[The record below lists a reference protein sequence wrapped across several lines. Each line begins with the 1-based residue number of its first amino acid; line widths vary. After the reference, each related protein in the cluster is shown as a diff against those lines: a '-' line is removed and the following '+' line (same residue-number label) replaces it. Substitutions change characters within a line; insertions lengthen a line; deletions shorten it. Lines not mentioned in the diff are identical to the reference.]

1 VASPANLK
9 LNKGNKMPEF
19 SDGMIAV
26 DDALKNVL
34 DGVNQ
39 LGTEDISL
47 AEAQGRILAADISS
61 RLTQPPMAVSAM
73 DGYAVKASDVS
84 TVPATLTQIG
94 ESAAGSGFDG
104 KIETGQ
110 TTRIF
115 TGAPVPEGAD
125 AIVIQE
131 DTEVSGDQ
139 VTMTESSPAGKF
151 VRPSGLDF
159 KEGETLLT
167 AGTRLNSRN
176 IALAAAMNVPWIK
189 ATRQPRVAILST
201 GDELVLPG
209 EPLGPD
215 QIISSN
221 SLGLAAMVRANG
233 GVPINL
239 GIAKDDP
246 ASLKG
251 MLTSLSGADM
261 LVTIGGASVGDHDLI
276 KSVLG
281 EEGLDI
287 TFSRVAMRPGK
298 PLIFGKISGIPML
311 GLPGNPVSA
320 GVTAALFLR
329 PAINKMLG
337 VADSSHRTETA
348 LLGRDLVE
356 NDKRQDYLRSTLSI
370 ADDGAL
376 TATPFDR
383 QDSSMLARFAEAQC
397 LVIRAPFAKALSA
410 GKRVEIIR
418 LDGGF

>member
-1 VASPANLK
+1 
-9 LNKGNKMPEF
+9 MPEIT
-19 SDGMIAV
+19 DGMIAV
-26 DDALKNVL
+26 EDALKNVL
-34 DGVNQ
+34 AGVKQ
-39 LGTEDISL
+39 LGTEDISV
-47 AEAQGRILAADISS
+47 ADAQNRVLAADVIS
-61 RLTQPPMAVSAM
+61 RLTQPPVAVSAM
-73 DGYAVKASDVS
+73 DGYAVRAEDVAS
-84 TVPATLTQIG
+84 VPATLTQIG

-104 KIETGQ
+104 KIEAGQ

-131 DTEVSGDQ
+131 DTETAGDQ
-139 VTMTESSPAGKF
+139 ITMIEAAPAGKYI
-151 VRPSGLDF
+151 RPAGLDF
-159 KEGETLLT
+159 KTGDTLLS

-189 ATRQPRVAILST
+189 VYRRPRVAILST

-209 EPLGPD
+209 EPVGPD

-221 SLGLAAMVRANG
+221 SIGMAAFVTANG

-246 ASLKG
+246 DSLKE
-251 MLTSLSGADM
+251 MLNSLSGADM
-261 LVTIGGASVGDHDLI
+261 LVTIGGASVGDHDLV

-298 PLIFGKISGIPML
+298 PLIFGQISGIPML

-329 PAINKMLG
+329 PAINKMMGLG
-337 VADSSHRTETA
+337 DSSHRTETA
-348 LLGRDLVE
+348 ILGRDLDS
-356 NDKRQDYLRSTLSI
+356 NDKRQDYLRSTLDI
-370 ADDGAL
+370 DANGAL
-376 TATPFDR
+376 TAIPFDR
-383 QDSSMLARFAEAQC
+383 QDSSMLARFAQAQC
-397 LVIRAPFAKALSA
+397 LVVRVPFAEPISA
-410 GKRVEIIR
+410 GERVEIIK
-418 LDGGF
+418 LDGSF

>member
-1 VASPANLK
+1 
-9 LNKGNKMPEF
+9 MPEIT
-19 SDGMIAV
+19 DGMIAV
-26 DDALKNVL
+26 EDALKNVL
-34 DGVNQ
+34 AGVKQ
-39 LGTEDISL
+39 LGTEDISV
-47 AEAQGRILAADISS
+47 ADAQNRVLAADVIS
-61 RLTQPPMAVSAM
+61 RLTQPPVAVSAM
-73 DGYAVKASDVS
+73 DGYAVRAEDVAS
-84 TVPATLTQIG
+84 VPATLTQIG

-104 KIETGQ
+104 KIEAGQ

-131 DTEVSGDQ
+131 DTETAGDQ
-139 VTMTESSPAGKF
+139 ITMIEAAPAGKYI
-151 VRPSGLDF
+151 RPAGLDF
-159 KEGETLLT
+159 KTGDTLLS

-189 ATRQPRVAILST
+189 VYRRPRVAILST

-209 EPLGPD
+209 EPVGPD

-221 SLGLAAMVRANG
+221 SIGMAAFVTANG

-246 ASLKG
+246 DSLKE
-251 MLTSLSGADM
+251 MLNSLSGADM
-261 LVTIGGASVGDHDLI
+261 LVTIGGASVGDHDLV

-298 PLIFGKISGIPML
+298 PLIFGQISGIPML

-329 PAINKMLG
+329 PAINKMMGLG
-337 VADSSHRTETA
+337 DSSHRTETA
-348 LLGRDLVE
+348 ILGRDLDS
-356 NDKRQDYLRSTLSI
+356 NDKRQDYLRSTLDI
-370 ADDGAL
+370 DVNGAL
-376 TATPFDR
+376 TAIPFDR
-383 QDSSMLARFAEAQC
+383 QDSSMLARFAQAQC
-397 LVIRAPFAKALSA
+397 LVVRVPFAEPISA
-410 GKRVEIIR
+410 GERVEIIK
-418 LDGGF
+418 LDGSF

>member
-1 VASPANLK
+1 
-9 LNKGNKMPEF
+9 MPEIT
-19 SDGMIAV
+19 DGMIAV
-26 DDALKNVL
+26 EDALKNVL
-34 DGVNQ
+34 AGVKQ
-39 LGTEDISL
+39 LGTEDISV
-47 AEAQGRILAADISS
+47 ADAQNRVLAADVIS
-61 RLTQPPMAVSAM
+61 RLTQPPVAVSAM
-73 DGYAVKASDVS
+73 DGYAVRAEDVAS
-84 TVPATLTQIG
+84 VPATLTQIG

-104 KIETGQ
+104 KIEAGQ

-131 DTEVSGDQ
+131 DTETAGDQ
-139 VTMTESSPAGKF
+139 ITMIEAAPAGKYI
-151 VRPSGLDF
+151 RPAGLDF
-159 KEGETLLT
+159 KTGDTLLS

-189 ATRQPRVAILST
+189 VYRRPRVAILST

-209 EPLGPD
+209 EPVGPD

-221 SLGLAAMVRANG
+221 SIGMAAFVTANG

-246 ASLKG
+246 DSLKE
-251 MLTSLSGADM
+251 MLNSLSGADM
-261 LVTIGGASVGDHDLI
+261 LVTIGGASVGDHELV

-298 PLIFGKISGIPML
+298 PLIFGQISGIPML

-329 PAINKMLG
+329 PAINKMMGLG
-337 VADSSHRTETA
+337 DSSHRTETA
-348 LLGRDLVE
+348 ILGRDLDS
-356 NDKRQDYLRSTLSI
+356 NDKRQDYLRSTLDI
-370 ADDGAL
+370 DANGAL
-376 TATPFDR
+376 TAIPFDR
-383 QDSSMLARFAEAQC
+383 QDSSMLARFAQAQC
-397 LVIRAPFAKALSA
+397 LVVRVPFAEPISA
-410 GKRVEIIR
+410 GERVEIIK
-418 LDGGF
+418 LDGSF